1 MEKLFLSFAFLCL
14 VSGITAQIC
23 VKKDSTGNFVYSE
36 KPVYCDSIT
45 GMTLTLKD
53 GKTKI
58 PVYITS
64 GGSYYIISDSKKY
77 RRIYLNQK

>member
-1 MEKLFLSFAFLCL
+1 MKKSILSFLLICL
-14 VSGITAQIC
+14 GASLSAQIC

-45 GMTLTLKD
+45 GKTLTLKN
-53 GKTKI
+53 GEKI
-58 PVYITS
+58 PVYITPA
-64 GGSYYIISDSKKY
+64 GAYYIIPDGKKF

>member
-1 MEKLFLSFAFLCL
+1 MKKLFLSFALLCL

-36 KPVYCDSIT
+36 KPAYCDSIT
-45 GMTLTLKD
+45 GLTLTLKD
-53 GKTKI
+53 GTTKI

-64 GGSYYIISDSKKY
+64 SGAYYIISDGKKF
-77 RRIYLNQK
+77 RRIYLNVK